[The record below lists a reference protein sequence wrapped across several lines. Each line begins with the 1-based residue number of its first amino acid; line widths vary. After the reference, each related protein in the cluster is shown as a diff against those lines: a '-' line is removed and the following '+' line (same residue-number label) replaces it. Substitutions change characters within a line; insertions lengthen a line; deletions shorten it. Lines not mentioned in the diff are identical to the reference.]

1 MNTTRAAAA
10 IFASLVLAG
19 GAFGTRSSGAEEMMG
34 RHSMEGKITSV
45 DAKKG
50 WVHVKTQE
58 GTMIVHFPSS
68 ALQGVK
74 KGDTINVDLAL
85 KDNGPEPAGA
95 KGRQ

>member
-1 MNTTRAAAA
+1 MNSARAAAA

-19 GAFGTRSSGAEEMMG
+19 GTFGAQSSGADEMMG

-50 WVHVKTQE
+50 WVHVKTQD
-58 GTMIVHFPSS
+58 GTMIVHFPPA

-74 KGDTINVDLAL
+74 KGDTINVDLAI
-85 KDNGPEPAGA
+85 KDNGPEPA
-95 KGRQ
+95 KGQR